1 MKKEYIDNVDID
13 QLTDEQFRE
22 YLLSR
27 GDEKARLS
35 ILSVDELEK
44 EFDLKSDCLFFDVHF
59 EFSDL
64 YLREFIEVV
73 FERNVLNAA
82 GVSVPFEEIQSYEYQ
97 VWLKQYIR
105 NKRLEKD
112 LKKESGSKATGFPF
126 FSSLLPKIDYSSY
139 RMWRYNP
146 IVFCKENKR
155 AFHRLLL
162 KDDEETLMF
171 LENRQ
176 FAIISPVTYVG
187 KTNSYKNA
195 RYLYAFVID
204 LDGVSVKE
212 VRMLLR
218 GMSTGV
224 YPVANIIVN
233 SGHGVHV
240 YYLLERPLEM
250 FETRLEVLNKLKA
263 GLTKIV
269 WLVSKLGNPQIQS
282 VVQGFRVPGTLT
294 KFGKP
299 IRAFWN
305 KEAPLH
311 TPEELNRF
319 LGSYKLSDEE
329 LKTITNNYPHNPAR
343 VTLEEAKK
351 LWPEWYA
358 SRVIGKKRV
367 GKKWNINRG
376 LYDWWLRKMR
386 DGNDVTVHHRYWCIL
401 TLVIYGV
408 KCNIPRQEVLD
419 DALSLVPAFDR
430 KSETVDNPFT
440 VDDVHD
446 AMRAYDEEYNKWP
459 IRVIESTTGIR
470 LNRNKRN
477 HRGREKHI
485 KMMNVIRD
493 NVTHPD
499 GVWRKGNGR
508 KKGCQ
513 GNKRSVEDSQEAIKI
528 KEWRE
533 ANPECRNKSRCA
545 RETGLTRPTVHKWW
559 KELDS

>member
-1 MKKEYIDNVDID
+1 MYKDNVDIE
-13 QLTDEQFRE
+13 QLSGEQFRE

-27 GDEKARLS
+27 SYEKARLS
-35 ILSVDELEK
+35 RLSVDELEA
-44 EFDLKSDCLFFDVHF
+44 EFDLKSRYLLYYDNY

-64 YLREFIEVV
+64 YLREFIDLV
-73 FERNVLNAA
+73 FERKVLNAD
-82 GVSVPFEEIQSYEYQ
+82 GVLVPFEEIQSYEYQ
-97 VWLKQYIR
+97 IWLNQYIR
-105 NKRLEKD
+105 NKRLEKE
-112 LKKESGSKATGFPF
+112 LNKESGSEATGSPL
-126 FSSLLPKIDYSSY
+126 SYPPLPKVDYSAY

-146 IVFCKENKR
+146 IVFCKENKK

-176 FAIISPVTYVG
+176 FAILSPVTYVG

-204 LDGVSVKE
+204 LDGVSVNE

-218 GMSTGV
+218 GMTTGV

-250 FETRLEVLNKLKA
+250 FETRLEALNKLKA

-282 VVQGFRVPGTLT
+282 VVQGFRIPGTLT

-311 TPEELNRF
+311 TPEELNEF
-319 LGSYKLSDEE
+319 LGSYKLSNDE
-329 LKTITNNYPHNPAR
+329 LKTITNTYPHNPAR

-376 LYDWWLRKMR
+376 LYDWWLKKLR
-386 DGNDVTVHHRYWCIL
+386 DGNEVTVHHRYWCIL
-401 TLVIYGV
+401 TLVIYAV

-419 DALSLVPAFDR
+419 DALSLVPDFDR
-430 KSETVDNPFT
+430 KSETEDNPFT
-440 VDDVHD
+440 ADDVND

-477 HRGREKHI
+477 HRGREKHV

-493 NVTHPD
+493 NVTHPAGD
-499 GVWRKGNGR
+499 WRKGNGR
-508 KKGCQ
+508 KKATYE
-513 GNKRSVEDSQEAIKI
+513 NSQEAAKI
-528 KEWRE
+528 KKWQEN
-533 ANPECRNKSRCA
+533 NPGCNNKSKCA
-545 RETGLTRPTVHKWW
+545 KDTGLTRPTVHKWW
-559 KELDS
+559 TR